1 MVEALQSISVS
12 EESVTDPGVATIH
25 DVAARAGVAVS
36 SVSRAL
42 NDHPDVSPQMRAR
55 VLAAAQA
62 LGYTPDPAARSLRSG
77 STKTIGYV
85 VRDFE
90 NPLFLDNIH
99 GMEETFTSA
108 EYTLLVTNS
117 GGDPANEVDRIQI
130 LKKRR
135 VDALVL
141 SSISDRSAATR
152 KAIADFGSPV
162 VLLDRDF
169 GKVATGNVRL
179 DHVTGV
185 YEATSHLIELGHR
198 RIALMTGSLNIRP
211 TRERVKGFVRAH
223 MDAGIEP
230 FEDLQVTGKFSS
242 AFIRETT
249 VSLIKGP
256 RSRRPTA
263 IIAGGIQSTAG
274 VLEGLSDLD
283 MRAGDAIS
291 IVVCDDL
298 PWLRTLRPRV
308 SVVTRDPTEMGRAAA
323 RIALDMIAGEDPH
336 TVVLPT
342 SYEARETSLP
352 PVSA

>member
-1 MVEALQSISVS
+1 M
-12 EESVTDPGVATIH
+12 TDAGVATIH
-25 DVAARAGVAVS
+25 DVASRAGVAVS

-55 VLAAAQA
+55 VLAAAKA

-77 STKTIGYV
+77 STMTIGYI

-99 GMEETFTSA
+99 GMEETLTSA
-108 EYTLLVTNS
+108 GYTLLVTNS
-117 GGDPANEVDRIQI
+117 GGDPVNEVDRIQI

-141 SSISDRSAATR
+141 SSISDRSVATR
-152 KAIADFGSPV
+152 KAIAEFGSPV
-162 VLLDRDF
+162 ILLDRDF
-169 GKVATGNVRL
+169 GKIATGNVRL

-185 YEATSHLIELGHR
+185 YEATRHLIELGHR
-198 RIALMTGSLNIRP
+198 HIALMTGSRNIRP

-223 MDAGIEP
+223 EDAGLEP
-230 FEDLQVTGKFSS
+230 FEELQVTGKFSS
-242 AFIRETT
+242 SLMREAT

-274 VLEGLSDLD
+274 LLEGLSDAG
-283 MRAGDAIS
+283 MRAGKGMS

-323 RIALDMIAGEDPH
+323 RIALDMIAGEDPP
-336 TVVLPT
+336 TIVLPT
-342 SYEARETSLP
+342 EYVARETSQP
-352 PVSA
+352 PVT